1 MMPSP
6 PYRIAVL
13 ALVVL
18 SLASC
23 QPGSGTGVSSS
34 RAGFKKNYLVAR
46 TALEG
51 GQYAKASR
59 QYAQLLRTSGPLEPR
74 LRLEYAHAL
83 LRDGKYGAAGTEAR
97 KVAAEL
103 QGAGRSAALA
113 VQGTADHEQARDG
126 IERGRSGAREIDLLN
141 AARAA
146 FDEMLKNNPEL
157 DPLGA
162 MAVRRNTI
170 DLELSSIQ

>member
-1 MMPSP
+1 MPHP
-6 PYRIAVL
+6 GLIRIGVL
-13 ALVVL
+13 AIVLVAV
-18 SLASC
+18 AAC
-23 QPGSGTGVSSS
+23 QPGAVSTS

-59 QYAQLLRTSGPLEPR
+59 QYASLLNRAGPLQPR

-83 LRDGKYGAAGTEAR
+83 LRDGKYDRAAREAR
-97 KVAAEL
+97 VVAGEL
-103 QGAGRSAALA
+103 QGAGRSAALM
-113 VQGTADHEQARDG
+113 VQGTADHE
-126 IERGRSGAREIDLLN
+126 

-146 FDEMLKNNPEL
+146 ISRGRTGLDEINRLKAARAALDEALAKHPEL

-162 MAVRRNTI
+162 MAARRKTI
-170 DLELSSIQ
+170 DLELSAIT